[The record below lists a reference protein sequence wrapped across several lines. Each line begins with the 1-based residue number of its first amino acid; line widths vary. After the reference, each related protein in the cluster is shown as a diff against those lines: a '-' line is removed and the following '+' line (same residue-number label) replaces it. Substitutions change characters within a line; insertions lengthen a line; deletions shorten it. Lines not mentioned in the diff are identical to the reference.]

1 MEELKT
7 DLININKELTEKV
20 EEFNRINTEAKA
32 QTEKINVVREQ
43 LIQQIQQLN
52 GVAAYL
58 RGKIVSDDK
67 ETQKTE
73 KKVKDDSLD
82 KGDDA
87 FERSIEY
94 PPTKKK

>member
-7 DLININKELTEKV
+7 DLININKELAEKV
-20 EEFNRINTEAKA
+20 EEFNRINAEAKA
-32 QTEKINVVREQ
+32 QAEKNNVVREQ

-58 RGKIVSDDK
+58 RGKVLSDN
-67 ETQKTE
+67 TE
-73 KKVKDDSLD
+73 KQEKIEDASLD

-87 FERSIEY
+87 FERSVEY

>member
-7 DLININKELTEKV
+7 DLININKELAEKV

-32 QTEKINVVREQ
+32 QAEKNNIVREQ

-52 GVAAYL
+52 GVSTYL
-58 RGKIVSDDK
+58 RGKVLSDN
-67 ETQKTE
+67 TE
-73 KKVKDDSLD
+73 RQEKVEDDSLD

-87 FERSIEY
+87 FERSVEY

>member
-7 DLININKELTEKV
+7 DLININKELAEKV
-20 EEFNRINTEAKA
+20 EEFNRINAEAKA
-32 QTEKINVVREQ
+32 QAEKNNVVREQ

-58 RGKIVSDDK
+58 RGKVLSDN
-67 ETQKTE
+67 TE
-73 KKVKDDSLD
+73 KQEKIEDDSLD

-87 FERSIEY
+87 FERSVEY

>member
-7 DLININKELTEKV
+7 DLININKELAEKV

-32 QTEKINVVREQ
+32 QAEKNNIVREQ

-52 GVAAYL
+52 GVSTYL
-58 RGKIVSDDK
+58 RGKVISADT
-67 ETQKTE
+67 ETQEE
-73 KKVKDDSLD
+73 KVEDDSLD
-82 KGDDA
+82 KGDEA
-87 FERSIEY
+87 FERSVEY